1 MVAKSQPLSLSKQNS
16 RYSPEGTD
24 VTNENTVLVRV
35 AGVPA
40 KIGMTIKFLTLCVA
54 DLENFD
60 WYVHLLGY
68 AISILD

>member
-1 MVAKSQPLSLSKQNS
+1 
-16 RYSPEGTD
+16 
-24 VTNENTVLVRV
+24 LVRV